1 MTRRVGHLVL
11 AVVLAAT
18 TVASATEIEDL
29 GRFKPTCPVP
39 KPPPVHTVARIRLEP
54 ARAGV
59 AGPAELPMPVAT
71 ARRTYAL
78 PTRWPPGTPPV
89 IAFVGR
95 DPGSLAVVQTLPS
108 GTPVFVL
115 PSAGGIA
122 VEAIRRACPAC
133 RLALAGT
140 ASVRQLGVAAVP
152 VVLRVRDGAAHAT
165 EGPP

>member
-1 MTRRVGHLVL
+1 MMRRVGRLVL

-18 TVASATEIEDL
+18 TLAGATELADL
-29 GRFKPTCPVP
+29 GRFGPTCPVP
-39 KPPPVHTVARIRLEP
+39 EAPPVPSGARIRLQP

-59 AGPAELPMPVAT
+59 AGRAEPPMPVAT

-78 PTRWPPGTPPV
+78 PTRWPPGTPTV

-95 DPGSLAVVQTLPS
+95 DPGSLAVVPTLPP

-133 RLALAGT
+133 RLALAGA
-140 ASVRQLGVAAVP
+140 ASARQLGVTAIP